1 MRPIEARSRCCRATL
16 LAATARLGVPHIKVA
31 DSFAKLRVLPARLMV
46 VRKIPFCPLNIRL
59 QRGIK
64 GILHSNSTFFSF
76 SAVVELPS
84 SFKLTA
90 TIFLHPSFLFCMA
103 TTTPPLLSR
112 TPPSNTAKL
121 SWKPHTIMFCF
132 FQFSICF
139 LLLSVACSVFL
150 FQILQF
156 FFVSIFS
163 SYVPI
168 SSSFSIFP
176 TVIFLFCFIY
186 FFTYVLFL
194 FFLSFTIFPFNLL
207 CFFFPPCYDF
217 SLLDMNISPVLS
229 YLLSF
234 TLNMCL

>member
-16 LAATARLGVPHIKVA
+16 LAATARLGVPRIKVA
-31 DSFAKLRVLPARLMV
+31 DSFAKLRVLPTRLMV

-76 SAVVELPS
+76 SAVVEFPS

-90 TIFLHPSFLFCMA
+90 TIFLHPSFLFCM
-103 TTTPPLLSR
+103 TTTPPPLLSR
-112 TPPSNTAKL
+112 TPPSNSAKL
-121 SWKPHTIMFCF
+121 SWKQHTIMFCF

-139 LLLSVACSVFL
+139 LLLSIACSVFL

-156 FFVSIFS
+156 SSVSIFS

-176 TVIFLFCFIY
+176 TVLFLFCFI
-186 FFTYVLFL
+186 F
-194 FFLSFTIFPFNLL
+194 FFLPMF
-207 CFFFPPCYDF
+207 CFYFSSLSLFSPSTFSVPPCYDF
-217 SLLDMNISPVLS
+217 LLLDMNISPVLS

>member
-1 MRPIEARSRCCRATL
+1 M
-16 LAATARLGVPHIKVA
+16 LAATARLGVPRIKVA

-76 SAVVELPS
+76 SAVVEFPS

-90 TIFLHPSFLFCMA
+90 TIFLHPSFLFCM
-103 TTTPPLLSR
+103 TTTPPPLLSR
-112 TPPSNTAKL
+112 TPPSNSAKL
-121 SWKPHTIMFCF
+121 SWKQHTIMFCF

-139 LLLSVACSVFL
+139 LLLSIACSVFL

-156 FFVSIFS
+156 SSVSIFS

-176 TVIFLFCFIY
+176 TVLFLFCFI
-186 FFTYVLFL
+186 FFFYLCFV
-194 FFLSFTIFPFNLL
+194 SIFPLFHYFPLQPSL
-207 CFFFPPCYDF
+207 FPPVMTFY
-217 SLLDMNISPVLS
+217 
-229 YLLSF
+229 
-234 TLNMCL
+234 CLI